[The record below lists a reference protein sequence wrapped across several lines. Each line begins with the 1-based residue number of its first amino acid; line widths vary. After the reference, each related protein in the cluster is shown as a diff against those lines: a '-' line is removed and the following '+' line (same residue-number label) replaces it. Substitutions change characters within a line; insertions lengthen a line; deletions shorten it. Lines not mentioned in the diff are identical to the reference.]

1 MKGLIIKK
9 IADLFTVYY
18 NGKKVDASAR
28 GNLKKN
34 NSLILV
40 GDFVE
45 FAKVC
50 LSDIAM
56 EQYRG
61 FSSEEIAKKIEE
73 IYRDTHTLSY
83 DSSEIIIYFK
93 NGKKVR
99 FSNSEWANIKNI

>member
-1 MKGLIIKK
+1 MVIVREGNQYWGDMTD
-9 IADLFTVYY
+9 IANDIF
-18 NGKKVDASAR
+18 
-28 GNLKKN
+28 
-34 NSLILV
+34 

>member
-1 MKGLIIKK
+1 MVIVREGNQYWGDITD
-9 IADLFTVYY
+9 IANDIF
-18 NGKKVDASAR
+18 
-28 GNLKKN
+28 
-34 NSLILV
+34 

-50 LSDIAM
+50 LPDIAM

-61 FSSEEIAKKIEE
+61 FSSEEIAKRIEE

>member
-1 MKGLIIKK
+1 MVIVRVGNQYCGHISY
-9 IADLFTVYY
+9 IADDMF
-18 NGKKVDASAR
+18 
-28 GNLKKN
+28 
-34 NSLILV
+34 
-40 GDFVE
+40 GDCVE

-50 LSDIAM
+50 LSDSAM

-61 FSSEEIAKKIEE
+61 FSSEEIAKRIEE

>member
-1 MKGLIIKK
+1 MIDK
-9 IADLFTVYY
+9 IQ
-18 NGKKVDASAR
+18 
-28 GNLKKN
+28 NL
-34 NSLILV
+34 

>member
-1 MKGLIIKK
+1 MTIMLEDNQYWGDITN
-9 IADLFTVYY
+9 IANDIF
-18 NGKKVDASAR
+18 
-28 GNLKKN
+28 
-34 NSLILV
+34 
-40 GDFVE
+40 GDSVE

-61 FSSEEIAKKIEE
+61 FSSEEIAKRIEE
-73 IYRDTHTLSY
+73 IYRDTRTLSY

-99 FSNSEWANIKNI
+99 FLNSEWASIKNI